1 MIFYKLY
8 HSQVGLEMRL
18 LVCELHLS
26 QSVLADVKGEVRK
39 ADRQMPGAWNVDVIR

>member
-1 MIFYKLY
+1 MIFYKPY
-8 HSQVGLEMRL
+8 HSQVGLEM
-18 LVCELHLS
+18 VCELHLL